1 MPPPVTNG
9 KIQNAFVGVAETFSH
24 FLARGRKEKHTHMEK
39 NKNAY
44 EIRLDVL
51 DMAHNAMMNQY
62 HQKLDAHRDCANRD
76 NKSFDVELIETLKPK
91 TQDIVAYANELY
103 AFVEGK

>member
-1 MPPPVTNG
+1 M
-9 KIQNAFVGVAETFSH
+9 QNTFVGVVETFSN
-24 FLARGRKEKHTHMEK
+24 FLTRDGKETHIHMEK

-51 DMAHNAMMNQY
+51 GMAHSSIMNQY
-62 HQKLDAHRDCANRD
+62 HEKVASHRENSVRAN
-76 NKSFDVELIETLKPK
+76 KPFDVELIETLKPK

>member
-1 MPPPVTNG
+1 
-9 KIQNAFVGVAETFSH
+9 
-24 FLARGRKEKHTHMEK
+24 MEK

-51 DMAHNAMMNQY
+51 DMAHNAIINQY
-62 HQKLDAHRDCANRD
+62 HQKVDAHRDFANRSD
-76 NKSFDVELIETLKPK
+76 TKFDARVIDELKPK
-91 TQDIVAYANELY
+91 TADIIAYANELY

>member
-1 MPPPVTNG
+1 M
-9 KIQNAFVGVAETFSH
+9 QNTFVGVVETFSH
-24 FLARGRKEKHTHMEK
+24 FLARDGKENTHMEK

-51 DMAHNAMMNQY
+51 KMAHDAFVSQY
-62 HQKLDAHRDCANRD
+62 HQKVDAHRDYVARTEGW
-76 NKSFDVELIETLKPK
+76 FDARVIDELKPK
-91 TQDIVAYANELY
+91 TEDIVAYANELY